1 MADEAVKI
9 GATTPI
15 TMGAGKPPPD
25 KKIFGVSLA
34 TVLNNIDCTG
44 EARVMLLLPWLPG
57 YTPWARLSS
66 PMAGMGR
73 GTYFVPQIGDEV
85 LVAFNHGDVREPY
98 VLGTCWNTID
108 RPPALA
114 PTDPVTKRKIR
125 TPLGHELSFDEALQS
140 VTLSSNTMSTVTL
153 DPMKAQLSTPLASV
167 TIDKAGGVTIKGA
180 TKITLDAP
188 IVEIKAQTL
197 LSIRSSGAALL
208 KAAATC
214 FIKGAMVKIN

>member
-1 MADEAVKI
+1 MADEAVKF
-9 GATTPI
+9 GWTQSFS
-15 TMGAGKPPPD
+15 GDSGPPDD
-25 KKIFGVSLA
+25 KKIFGVALA
-34 TVLNNIDCTG
+34 TVISNTDSTG

-57 YTPWARLSS
+57 YTPWARLAT

-73 GTYFVPQIGDEV
+73 GTYFVPQVGDEV

-98 VLGTCWNTID
+98 VLGSCWSTID

-140 VTLSSNTMSTVTL
+140 VTLTSNLMSTVTL
-153 DPMKAQLSTPLASV
+153 DPQKAQLSTPLASV

-180 TKITLDAP
+180 TRITLDAP
-188 IVEIKAQTL
+188 VIELKAETL
-197 LSIRSSGAALL
+197 LSARSGGAVQL
-208 KAAATC
+208 KAGATC
-214 FIKGAMVKIN
+214 FVKGALVKIN